1 MRVKHLINRLKFVHQ
16 LQPDPLATLEGP
28 LASLLK
34 DRKLCKSL
42 LIEPTE
48 IIGETQFYEGLAI
61 NFLHDHG
68 TLVREV
74 RNNEVF

>member
-1 MRVKHLINRLKFVHQ
+1 MKYLINRLKFVHR
-16 LQPDPLATLEGP
+16 LQPDVVATLQGP

-42 LIEPTE
+42 LIEPSE

-68 TLVREV
+68 MLVREV
-74 RNNEVF
+74 RTP